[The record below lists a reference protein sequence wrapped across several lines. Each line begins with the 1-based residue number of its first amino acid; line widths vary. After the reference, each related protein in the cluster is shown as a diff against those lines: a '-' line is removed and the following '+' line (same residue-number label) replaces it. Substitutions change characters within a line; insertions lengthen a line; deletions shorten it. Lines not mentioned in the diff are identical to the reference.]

1 MKPVTLEP
9 DDPSGPSH
17 PKPLSV
23 SQRRRD
29 SKLSHCRRVPAG
41 HGYRTDPAPP
51 NRTSNKPPSSR
62 PYPAAPAVRAK
73 HVSNRRP
80 YSPRDTG
87 ALQRLRWAPPCLAVR
102 DRSQAAPD
110 PAEDESGCRVL
121 TEPGTE
127 LGSGPAPS
135 TGGHRPDC
143 SPRPAP
149 SPRRRQQRGDPALRA
164 PRPERVGLSSAAV
177 YPRTAAGGGGEEGV
191 ARGRPTALRVLPCTA
206 LPPPAAAVGAA
217 GGLRWADGK
226 KEGRERE
233 KCERRYGR
241 TYCIEVVNVNAVFEF
256 SSIWSVCT
264 GGLSRLFR
272 GIITVVSKGALSKLR
287 WKCSSTPQGIL
298 FPPALSPLL

>member
-1 MKPVTLEP
+1 MTLEP

-29 SKLSHCRRVPAG
+29 SKLSHRRRVPAG

-177 YPRTAAGGGGEEGV
+177 YPRTAAPVTAADASRGCGDEGGGSGGGGKW
-191 ARGRPTALRVLPCTA
+191 RRKDRKLCCKPR
-206 LPPPAAAVGAA
+206 AA
-217 GGLRWADGK
+217 GK
-226 KEGRERE
+226 H
-233 KCERRYGR
+233 
-241 TYCIEVVNVNAVFEF
+241 
-256 SSIWSVCT
+256 
-264 GGLSRLFR
+264 
-272 GIITVVSKGALSKLR
+272 
-287 WKCSSTPQGIL
+287 
-298 FPPALSPLL
+298 